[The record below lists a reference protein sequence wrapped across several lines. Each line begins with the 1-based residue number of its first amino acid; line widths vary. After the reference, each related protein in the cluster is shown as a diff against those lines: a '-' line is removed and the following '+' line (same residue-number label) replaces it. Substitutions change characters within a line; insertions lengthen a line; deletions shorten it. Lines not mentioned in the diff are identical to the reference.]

1 MNAKSPA
8 TKVAPSMVPARLNVL
23 LVSPMAPSPPRFGA
37 QARTHGLLSN
47 LAKRHDLTA
56 ILLHDDSETPAAS
69 GPAMRAY
76 CREVIFVRNPNGA
89 TGWRRRAGQLRSWLS
104 RRSYQRRLF
113 TVPALEEALERVLSG
128 QRFDVVFVN
137 LPYLAHYR
145 LRRSPPG
152 TPAPAVVIDSHDV
165 GYDLARQVAMSS
177 APLGQR
183 LHASFNWQ
191 KLAREELAAYSAA
204 DGVCVCSTAD
214 QKRLV
219 ADAPSATTVVIP
231 NAADVEHLK
240 PRQTDPA
247 PDGRTVLFF
256 GLLATVPNVD
266 GVLYFLRDIW
276 PRIAAARPDARFIV
290 IGADPAPAIRA
301 HAGPGVTVVGPVD
314 DLRPHLAAAD
324 VVVVP
329 LRLGSGT
336 RLKILEAWAMARPVV
351 STALGAEGLDAMPG
365 RHLLIADDPSD
376 FARSVLRVLG
386 EPGLADELGRAG
398 RALVTERYSWD
409 GAAGALEDFFR
420 LLIARRDATGQPYR
434 GPAN

>member
-1 MNAKSPA
+1 M
-8 TKVAPSMVPARLNVL
+8 TERLNVL

-56 ILLHDDSETPAAS
+56 IVLHDDNETPATS

-76 CREVIFVRNPNGA
+76 CREVIFVRNPKSTG
-89 TGWRRRAGQLRSWLS
+89 GWRRRVLQARSWVS
-104 RRSYQRRLF
+104 GRSYQRHLF
-113 TVPALEEALERVLSG
+113 TVPALQETLDHVLG
-128 QRFDVVFVN
+128 TRRFDVVFVN

-152 TPAPAVVIDSHDV
+152 TVAPVVVIDSHDI
-165 GYDLARQVAMSS
+165 GYDLARQVA
-177 APLGQR
+177 ANATRLGQR
-183 LHASFNWQ
+183 LHASFNWR
-191 KLAREELAAYSAA
+191 KLAREELNAYNDA
-204 DGVCVCSTAD
+204 DGVCVCSAAD
-214 QKRLV
+214 QKRLA

-231 NAADVEHLK
+231 NAADVEYLQ

-266 GVLYFLRDIW
+266 GVVYFLREIW
-276 PRIAAARPDARFIV
+276 PQIVAARPDARFVV
-290 IGADPAPAIRA
+290 IGADPAPAIRT
-301 HAGPGVTVVGPVD
+301 HAGPGVTIVGPVD

-324 VVVVP
+324 AVVVP

-351 STALGAEGLDAMPG
+351 STTLGAEGLDAVPEE
-365 RHLLIADDPSD
+365 HLLLADDAAD
-376 FARSVLRVLG
+376 FARSVVRVLR
-386 EPGLADELGRAG
+386 ERDFADGLGRAG
-398 RALVTERYSWD
+398 RALVTGRYSWS
-409 GAAGALEDFFR
+409 GAAGALEAFFR
-420 LLIARRDATGQPYR
+420 QALARRDGTV
-434 GPAN
+434 

>member
-1 MNAKSPA
+1 MNE
-8 TKVAPSMVPARLNVL
+8 RLRVL

-47 LAKRHDLTA
+47 LAKHHDLTA
-56 ILLHDDSETPAAS
+56 IVLHDDDETPGTS

-76 CREVIFVRNPNGA
+76 CRDVIFVRNPHRA
-89 TGWRRRAGQLRSWLS
+89 AGWRRRALQARSWLS
-104 RRSYQRRLF
+104 RQSYQRHLF
-113 TVPALEEALERVLSG
+113 TVPGLQEALDRVLGSR
-128 QRFDVVFVN
+128 RFDVVFVN

-152 TPAPAVVIDSHDV
+152 TAAPAVVIDSHDV
-165 GYDLARQVAMSS
+165 GYDLARQVATSS

-183 LHASFNWQ
+183 VHASFNWR
-191 KLAREELAAYSAA
+191 KLAREELAAYSDA

-214 QKRLV
+214 QRRLA
-219 ADAPSATTVVIP
+219 ADAPSAKLVVIP
-231 NAADVEHLK
+231 NAADVEHLQ

-266 GVLYFLRDIW
+266 GVVYFLREIW
-276 PRIAAARPDARFIV
+276 PRIAAARPDARFV
-290 IGADPAPAIRA
+290 VVGANPAPAIQA
-301 HAGPGVTVVGPVD
+301 HAGPGVTIVGPVD
-314 DLRPHLAAAD
+314 DLRPQLAAAA
-324 VVVVP
+324 VIVVP

-351 STALGAEGLDAMPG
+351 STTLGAEGLDAVPG
-365 RHLLIADDPSD
+365 QHLLIADDPAD
-376 FARSVLRVLG
+376 FASAVLRVLR

-398 RALVTERYSWD
+398 RSLVSERYSWR
-409 GAAGALEDFFR
+409 GAAGMLEGF
-420 LLIARRDATGQPYR
+420 LMQVLARRDRAT
-434 GPAN
+434 

>member
-1 MNAKSPA
+1 MNE
-8 TKVAPSMVPARLNVL
+8 RLNVL

-47 LAKRHDLTA
+47 LAKHHDLTA
-56 ILLHDDSETPAAS
+56 IVLHEDSDTPATS

-76 CREVIFVRNPNGA
+76 CREVTFVRNPNGVV
-89 TGWRRRAGQLRSWLS
+89 GWQRRALQARSWVS
-104 RRSYQRRLF
+104 RQTYQRHIF
-113 TVPALEEALERVLSG
+113 TVPALQQTLDRVLSR

-145 LRRSPPG
+145 LGRSPPG
-152 TPAPAVVIDSHDV
+152 AATPAVVIDSHDI
-165 GYDLARQVAMSS
+165 GYDLARQVAKSS
-177 APLGQR
+177 ARFGQR
-183 LHASFNWQ
+183 LHAGFNWR

-214 QKRLV
+214 QKRLA
-219 ADAPSATTVVIP
+219 ADAPSANTVVIP
-231 NAADVEHLK
+231 NAADVEYLQ
-240 PRQTDPA
+240 PRGTDPA

-266 GVLYFLRDIW
+266 GVIYFLREIW
-276 PRIAAARPDARFIV
+276 PLIAAARPDARFVV

-301 HAGPGVTVVGPVD
+301 HAGPGVTIVGPVD
-314 DLRPHLAAAD
+314 DLRPHLASAD
-324 VVVVP
+324 AVVVP

-351 STALGAEGLDAMPG
+351 STTLGAEGLDAVPG

-386 EPGLADELGRAG
+386 EPGLGDELGRAG
-398 RALVTERYSWD
+398 RALVSERYSWR
-409 GAAGALEDFFR
+409 GAAGALEAFFKKV
-420 LLIARRDATGQPYR
+420 LARRDAAPEPHR
-434 GPAN
+434 GSAN